1 MSHCM
6 QRRSGRKRS
15 RSSEE
20 EGDNSEAEEQNMPV
34 DFHGIVNLAVR
45 QSSVT
50 WQAHAQSAQCRHFS
64 ILPVA
69 VLYASAFAASVLHIL
84 YLGQD
89 FAALLSAMRNVWLV
103 VVDCPV

>member
-1 MSHCM
+1 M

-34 DFHGIVNLAVR
+34 DFHGIVNLAVC

-50 WQAHAQSAQCRHFS
+50 WQAHQQRAQCRHCS
-64 ILPVA
+64 ILPVL
-69 VLYASAFAASVLHIL
+69 VLYASASIASVLHIL

>member
-1 MSHCM
+1 
-6 QRRSGRKRS
+6 
-15 RSSEE
+15 
-20 EGDNSEAEEQNMPV
+20 MPV

-89 FAALLSAMRNVWLV
+89 FAALLSAMRNVWLL